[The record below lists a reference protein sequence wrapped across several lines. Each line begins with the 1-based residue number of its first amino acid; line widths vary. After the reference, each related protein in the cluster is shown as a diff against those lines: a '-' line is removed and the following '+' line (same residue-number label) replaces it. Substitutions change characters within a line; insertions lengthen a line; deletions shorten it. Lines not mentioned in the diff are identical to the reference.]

1 MATLTAYPFAT
12 ISSVAFYA
20 MLLSM
25 AIPQLRHRLASVFA
39 HPIPPNQTYQLGFDT
54 LRGFAAIYVAF
65 GHCWWA
71 TYPIFAATQH
81 AAPFVAYNTKAVP
94 IFAVLSG
101 FLIYRS
107 GVSAVTSID
116 RLRAYIVRRFFR
128 IYPVYLL
135 GVALCLLMGQYVE
148 SPQFTAAGYLTSDLF
163 MFTSL
168 NWPGGFGNPPTWSL
182 YIEVAFYVLLPIM
195 IISVGRKRMTALCL
209 VLLVACVVA
218 DYPSR
223 AFVLWRYF
231 FIGIIASELSQ
242 KIGFRSALVAFT
254 AGLALF
260 YYDLGGPQHDWLGH
274 LGIGQVHPDN
284 STLGLGLACALIL
297 VALPHLPQVGTVL
310 NVLPFRFLGVI
321 SYSVYIIHF
330 FYIRANFPEIVL
342 FSQAGSD
349 PLYQHFK
356 TIAPYPAWYLP
367 LVFFPGVLFWGAVSF
382 LLVERPGILLGRM
395 IVKRVKPEP
404 KAQPVERDAKS
415 VSDPISKTLSSHSV
429 P

>member
-1 MATLTAYPFAT
+1 LSLLAAYPFAT
-12 ISSVAFYA
+12 LSSAAFYI
-20 MLLSM
+20 LLLGM
-25 AIPQLRHRLASVFA
+25 VVPRVRAVLASLFA

-71 TYPIFAATQH
+71 TYPIFAKTQY

-107 GVSAVTSID
+107 GISAVTSIEN
-116 RLRAYIVRRFFR
+116 LRAYIIRRFFR

-135 GVALCLLMGQYVE
+135 GVALCLLMGQYVGTA
-148 SPQFTAAGYLTSDLF
+148 QFTSLGYFVSDIF

-195 IISVGRKRMTALCL
+195 LVTVGQKRMTVLCTALL
-209 VLLVACVVA
+209 IACILA

-223 AFVLWRYF
+223 VFVLWRYF
-231 FIGIIASELSQ
+231 FIGIIASEIS
-242 KIGFRSALVAFT
+242 KKMSFGTAVPAFL

-260 YYDLGGPQHDWLGH
+260 YYDLGGPAHDWLGL
-274 LGIGQVHPDN
+274 LGIGQVHPDY
-284 STLGLGLACALIL
+284 STLGLGLACGLIL
-297 VALPHLPQVGTVL
+297 AAFPYLPQVGVVL
-310 NVLPFRFLGVI
+310 NILPLRLLGVI
-321 SYSVYIIHF
+321 SYSVYVIHF
-330 FYIRANFPEIVL
+330 FYIRANFPEIEL

-349 PLYQHFK
+349 LQYQHFK
-356 TIAPYPAWYLP
+356 TIESFPALYLP

-382 LLVERPGILLGRM
+382 IFVERPGILLGRTV
-395 IVKRVKPEP
+395 VKKIRRVKDTPALEV
-404 KAQPVERDAKS
+404 QLERQRPGRAS
-415 VSDPISKTLSSHSV
+415 A
-429 P
+429 